1 MEGGVGITCAR
12 VGAQIRP
19 KPSQVGRMQSHSGK
33 LDGES
38 ERDGYGVA
46 DGIPERRIRNAMIE
60 AGRFRRAERFAAL
73 QATGF
78 MARRNEPAEGAHA
91 LGGEIAVVGFHPQ
104 QLPQRRRHEGTPASN
119 TAKKGMRKGYHGQTS
134 EFSNHCPSGQNGMLV
149 RGKRW
154 ITLNAQTAWVVT
166 FP

>member
-1 MEGGVGITCAR
+1 
-12 VGAQIRP
+12 
-19 KPSQVGRMQSHSGK
+19 
-33 LDGES
+33 
-38 ERDGYGVA
+38 
-46 DGIPERRIRNAMIE
+46 
-60 AGRFRRAERFAAL
+60 
-73 QATGF
+73 

-149 RGKRW
+149 RGKRKDNPEW
-154 ITLNAQTAWVVT
+154 PNHLGCHLSEPRQPQHDRSRPAVLSKIARSLWEARAAPQPESEQFRSAIPWSEGHHELEKSIPAFSFRSLN
-166 FP
+166 